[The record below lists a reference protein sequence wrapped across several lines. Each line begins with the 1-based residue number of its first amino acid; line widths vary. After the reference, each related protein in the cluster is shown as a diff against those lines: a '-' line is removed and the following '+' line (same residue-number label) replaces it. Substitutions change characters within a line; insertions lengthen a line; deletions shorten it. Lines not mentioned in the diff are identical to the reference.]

1 MKARLVAPFF
11 LLLAAMVIAMPEYT
25 AQQYIDDV
33 VSGRQVACKWVRLA
47 VERHLRDLG
56 RVGKEEGFPYYF
68 DEAQAKRVIDFKQQ
82 LRHIEGEWADPR
94 RHDTRLR
101 LEPWQQFKDWVLFG
115 WRRPGGYRRFTK
127 AYIAVARKNGKTT
140 DAAATADYCFVAD
153 RPREIGAQ
161 VYCVATKRDQAK
173 IAWDYAQ
180 RMLHANPVLRDR
192 VHLYRQ
198 SSTVVL
204 LGSPAR
210 MKPLGQDSDTEDG
223 LNPHFTL
230 VDEYHAHP
238 DNSMV
243 EVMASGGAARQQ
255 PLIYIITTAGFDKSR
270 ACYQEEHLLAERTL
284 SGVLRP
290 APENFFCLIYTLD
303 EGDDWTDRNVWVK
316 ANPNL
321 GVSVSWQYLEE
332 RVQEALHSPAKQNKV
347 KTKHFNIWTQAEN
360 RWLTDEVWAA
370 CGKAPVEEEKL
381 KGRRCVVG
389 IDLSATQDI
398 TAAVYCFLPETPG
411 GTYEFLYRFFIPE
424 DTVVE
429 RERKE
434 QVPYTQW
441 IEQGLV
447 LTTPGDAVDYDK
459 VEQKILDEAA
469 TKFRVLEIAFDPFKA
484 QEIVNHFQNAGFQ
497 MVAIRQ
503 GFPGMSGPTDTF
515 EKMVLAR
522 RVAHGG
528 HPVMAWM
535 MSCTEVKNDSHDN
548 KIPVKPDRRK
558 SAKRIDGTV
567 ASIMALSRAV
577 ALAKT
582 PRGTFQNEPTSR
594 PQTAGMRK
602 MEF

>member
-1 MKARLVAPFF
+1 
-11 LLLAAMVIAMPEYT
+11 MPEYT
-25 AQQYIDDV
+25 AQKYIDDV
-33 VSGRQVACKWVRLA
+33 VSGQQVTCKWVRLA
-47 VERHLRDLG
+47 VKRHLRDLE
-56 RVGKEEGFPYYF
+56 RVGKDKDFPYYF
-68 DEAQAKRVIDFKQQ
+68 DEAQAKRVINFKQE

-101 LEPWQQFKDWVLFG
+101 LEPWQQFIDWVLFG

-127 AYIAVARKNGKTT
+127 AYIEVARKNGKTT
-140 DAAATADYCFVAD
+140 DAAATADYCFLAD

-161 VYCVATKRDQAK
+161 VYCVATKKDQAK

-180 RMLHANPVLRDR
+180 RMLQANRALRDLT
-192 VHLYRQ
+192 HLYKQ

-204 LGSPAR
+204 LGTPAR

-223 LNPHFTL
+223 LNPHFAL

-243 EVMASGGAARQQ
+243 EVMASGMGARKQ

-270 ACYQEEHLLAERTL
+270 ACYQEEHVLSERIL
-284 SGVLRP
+284 GGVLRP
-290 APENFFCLIYTLD
+290 APETFFCIIYTLD
-303 EGDDWTDRNVWVK
+303 EEDDWTDKRVWPK

-321 GVSVSWQYLEE
+321 GVSVSWQFLEE
-332 RVQEALHSPAKQNKV
+332 RMKEALHSPAKQNKI

-370 CGKAPVEEEKL
+370 CGKTPVDEEQL
-381 KGRRCVVG
+381 RGRQCVVG

-398 TAAVYCFLPETPG
+398 TAVVYCFLPRAAG
-411 GTYEFLYRFFIPE
+411 GAFEYAYRFFIPAE
-424 DTVVE
+424 TVVE

-441 IEQGLV
+441 IDQGLV
-447 LTTPGDAVDYDK
+447 KTTPGDAIDYDL
-459 VEQKILDEAA
+459 VEREILRDAE
-469 TKFRVLEIAFDPFKA
+469 KFRVLEITYDPWKA
-484 QEIVNHFQNAGFQ
+484 QEMVNHLQSAGFQ

-503 GFPGMSGPTDTF
+503 GFQSMSGPTDTF
-515 EKMVLAR
+515 EKLVLAR
-522 RVAHGG
+522 RIAHGN

-535 MSCTEVKNDSHDN
+535 MSCTEVKNNAHDD

-558 SAKRIDGTV
+558 SAKRIDGVV
-567 ASIMALSRAV
+567 ASIMATSRALS
-577 ALAKT
+577 LAEI
-582 PRGTFQNEPTSR
+582 PAGDYRNEPTPR
-594 PQTAGMRK
+594 PQAAGMRE
-602 MEF
+602 MVF